1 MFVLHR
7 YPDEMC
13 NRVCNNVCAHA
24 IAQLCYVRHFLF
36 FFFQV
41 VLFRVRN
48 CLLLCCL
55 KNEDVQIYQRRL
67 PWNLFYKIHHKNT
80 QLIDMNI
87 HSSVKVIPCTIYLN
101 LSKDTKFGSRH
112 NEQVKGRTTEHN
124 WSFVCEYGYF
134 INKRQANSS
143 TRIFHSHVQ
152 TPKRHLTFI
161 WTITDQY
168 YTK

>member
-1 MFVLHR
+1 MFVLHVSR
-7 YPDEMC
+7 WDVC

-67 PWNLFYKIHHKNT
+67 PWNLFHKIHHRIL
-80 QLIDMNI
+80 LIDMNI

-112 NEQVKGRTTEHN
+112 NEQVKERTTQHN

-143 TRIFHSHVQ
+143 TRISSMF
-152 TPKRHLTFI
+152 KRHTIFI
-161 WTITDQY
+161 WTMTDQ
-168 YTK
+168 

>member
-1 MFVLHR
+1 M
-7 YPDEMC
+7 
-13 NRVCNNVCAHA
+13 CAHA

-67 PWNLFYKIHHKNT
+67 PWNLFHKIHHRIL
-80 QLIDMNI
+80 LIDMNI

-112 NEQVKGRTTEHN
+112 NEQVKERTTQHN

-143 TRIFHSHVQ
+143 TRISSMFKHPNVILYSYGQ
-152 TPKRHLTFI
+152 WLINNT
-161 WTITDQY
+161 
-168 YTK
+168 

>member
-36 FFFQV
+36 FSFKSSFFV
-41 VLFRVRN
+41 SEIASY
-48 CLLLCCL
+48 CCL

-67 PWNLFYKIHHKNT
+67 PWNLFYKIHHR
-80 QLIDMNI
+80 LIDMNI
-87 HSSVKVIPCTIYLN
+87 HSSVKVILCTIYLN

-112 NEQVKGRTTEHN
+112 NEQEQERTTQHN

-134 INKRQANSS
+134 ISKRQANSS
-143 TRIFHSHVQ
+143 TRIIHSHV
-152 TPKRHLTFI
+152 
-161 WTITDQY
+161 
-168 YTK
+168 

>member
-1 MFVLHR
+1 MIKLTCLSFIYLNV
-7 YPDEMC
+7 C
-13 NRVCNNVCAHA
+13 NRVCNNVYSHA
-24 IAQLCYVRHFLF
+24 ICSTLRALFLF
-36 FFFQV
+36 SV

-48 CLLLCCL
+48 CLLLLL
-55 KNEDVQIYQRRL
+55 KNEDVQIYQDDC
-67 PWNLFYKIHHKNT
+67 PEIYFIKYK
-80 QLIDMNI
+80 LIDMNI

-112 NEQVKGRTTEHN
+112 NEQVKERTTQQN

-152 TPKRHLTFI
+152 TPKRHTVFI
-161 WTITDQY
+161 WTMTDQ
-168 YTK
+168 

>member
-1 MFVLHR
+1 
-7 YPDEMC
+7 MC
-13 NRVCNNVCAHA
+13 T
-24 IAQLCYVRHFLF
+24 CYCSTLLRASFLI

-112 NEQVKGRTTEHN
+112 NEQVKERTTQHN

-143 TRIFHSHVQ
+143 TRIIHTHVQ
-152 TPKRHLTFI
+152 TPKRHFTFI
-161 WTITDQY
+161 WTMTDQY

>member
-24 IAQLCYVRHFLF
+24 IAQLCCVRHFLF

-112 NEQVKGRTTEHN
+112 NEQVKERNMCICKIEEN
-124 WSFVCEYGYF
+124 F
-134 INKRQANSS
+134 I
-143 TRIFHSHVQ
+143 F
-152 TPKRHLTFI
+152 
-161 WTITDQY
+161 
-168 YTK
+168 

>member
-112 NEQVKGRTTEHN
+112 NEQVKERTTQHN

-168 YTK
+168 YT